1 MLKIKAGNKSV
12 STINIFVSRLF
23 LLKSAS
29 DELNYASVHW
39 FYGDFKFL
47 SWVEFF

>member
-23 LLKSAS
+23 LLKI
-29 DELNYASVHW
+29 SVR
-39 FYGDFKFL
+39 
-47 SWVEFF
+47 

>member
-1 MLKIKAGNKSV
+1 MLEIKAGNKNVNSD
-12 STINIFVSRLF
+12 NIFVSRLF

-29 DELNYASVHW
+29 DKLDDGSVHG